1 MDMQS
6 TQTPPLSG
14 GRAAPKKAKKRGL
27 PPFLVRQ
34 FHTWHWMSSAICLVG
49 MLLFAVTGIT
59 LNHAASIEGN
69 PVVKTEEHVLPEKL
83 LPLLEAGPKG
93 DKAAAPVPAP
103 VAQWLEKELGIGLS
117 GRKPEWNEDELYIP
131 LPKPGGDAWVSVD
144 RLSGD
149 VTYENTNR
157 GWIAYL
163 NDLHKGRNTG
173 GAWSWFIDIFA
184 AACIVFSLT
193 GFLLLQLHAKR
204 RPSTWP
210 IVGAGVIIPLLLLI
224 FLMH

>member
-1 MDMQS
+1 MDMQTS
-6 TQTPPLSG
+6 HTSAREG
-14 GRAAPKKAKKRGL
+14 GAKRPGKTKKSGL

-49 MLLFAVTGIT
+49 MLLFAITGIT
-59 LNHAASIEGN
+59 LNHAASIEAK
-69 PVVKTEEHVLPEKL
+69 PEVVTQDKVLPQNL
-83 LPLLEAGPKG
+83 IPLVAQGKTG
-93 DKAAAPVPAP
+93 APVPVP
-103 VAQWLEKELGIGLS
+103 VAQWLEKELHAGVAG
-117 GRKPEWNEDELYIP
+117 GKPEWNDDELYIA
-131 LPKPGGDAWVSVD
+131 LPRPGGDAWVSVD
-144 RLSGD
+144 RVSGD
-149 VTYENTNR
+149 VTYETTSR

-173 GAWSWFIDIFA
+173 PIWSWFIDIFA
-184 AACIVFSLT
+184 AACVIFSLT
-193 GFLLLQLHAKR
+193 GFLLLQVHSKR